1 MTLEVSTGAAA
12 GSTTSAAA
20 GGGGDGGGSAAS
32 GSSSGDCGSACP
44 TAVLILSQTSAGG
57 SIDPTIWFKIP
68 SLYSHASTIAAKSL
82 SRDIMVSTCAR
93 SSASR
98 VPSAYSAAI
107 AISSSLSAIIYSPR
121 HSRISN

>member
-1 MTLEVSTGAAA
+1 MTLEVSAGAPA

-20 GGGGDGGGSAAS
+20 GGGGGGGAAS
-32 GSSSGDCGSACP
+32 GSSSADCGSACP

-68 SLYSHASTIAAKSL
+68 SLYSHASTIAVKSL

-98 VPSAYSAAI
+98 VPSAYSAAS
-107 AISSSLSAIIYSPR
+107 AISSSLWAII
-121 HSRISN
+121 